1 MPDILGA
8 EISCSSKSKLS
19 NSSRKVGNRN
29 RGLLTG
35 PKYGGD
41 LSPRTATVTVKVLA
55 RFLKMSNQV
64 LVGETGLVR
73 RGEANRPSGVYLKCT
88 EVARSTFDPGNR
100 LPRDVKCFV

>member
-1 MPDILGA
+1 
-8 EISCSSKSKLS
+8 
-19 NSSRKVGNRN
+19 VGNRN

-55 RFLKMSNQV
+55 RILKMSNQV

-73 RGEANRPSGVYLKCT
+73 RGEAKKRSGVYPKYT
-88 EVARSTFDPGNR
+88 EAFRSRFDPGNR